1 MEQNQ
6 QNEINEV
13 CKMCFGSGFLIYC
26 VVPPK
31 PCPRCRTKGVV
42 KIRKYSNLI
51 SMYWIKLIGITTFTV
66 LLLSLFYVWIF
77 IN

>member
-1 MEQNQ
+1 M
-6 QNEINEV
+6 NET
-13 CKMCFGSGFLIYC
+13 CKMCFGTGFLVYGF
-26 VVPPK
+26 VPPK